1 MTNSFCAAA
10 PLLHYKNKG
19 LMIPQ
24 QTNFLKL
31 LFQGVFFLLVKGKY
45 LKKKSFTLPE
55 MVVVLFVAWHQASSW
70 EFGLWRCGGPSSW
83 RGILIGVDYVE
94 RQLLRWHRG
103 RGNRFLQPCKERIA
117 QQQQQQGGPRPAGR
131 EVYEYVCIRVFPSS

>member
-45 LKKKSFTLPE
+45 FKKKSFTLPE
-55 MVVVLFVAWHQASSW
+55 MVVVLFVA
-70 EFGLWRCGGPSSW
+70 
-83 RGILIGVDYVE
+83 
-94 RQLLRWHRG
+94 
-103 RGNRFLQPCKERIA
+103 
-117 QQQQQQGGPRPAGR
+117 
-131 EVYEYVCIRVFPSS
+131 